1 MYNKFIR
8 EGLLFLFFVLGVIPF
23 LVLDSWIGGALAF
36 LTHCLVLFAFS
47 QKVRPLP
54 VLTVYC
60 RKGPRLTQRSSLPL
74 GSTIQV
80 DRPRAHSN
88 KPGTD
93 NHDLEKASS
102 AKGLEKESTG
112 SSPNVMLQNSFSGEN
127 RSQGTIGGKSLH
139 KGLTP
144 QLELTPPV

>member
-8 EGLLFLFFVLGVIPF
+8 EGLLFLFFVVGVIPF

-36 LTHCLVLFAFS
+36 MTHSLVLFAFS
-47 QKVRPLP
+47 QKARPLP

-60 RKGPRLTQRSSLPL
+60 RKGSRLAQRSSPPL

-80 DRPRAHSN
+80 DRPSAHSN

-102 AKGLEKESTG
+102 AKGLE
-112 SSPNVMLQNSFSGEN
+112 
-127 RSQGTIGGKSLH
+127 
-139 KGLTP
+139 
-144 QLELTPPV
+144 